1 VDPVETVAQG
11 DCLSFVRNGEE
22 NERMRAAYYTKLG
35 SAKDVLQLGEIDTPS
50 PGPGDIRV
58 RVHVSGVN
66 PSDWK
71 ARLRGRSGG
80 LPFPLIIP
88 HSDGA
93 GIVDAVGEG
102 VEASRVGQRVWVMN
116 AQWKRPFGTAAE
128 YVVLPQKYV
137 IPLPDGVD
145 FAEAACFGIPFLTA
159 QRAITFD
166 GEVTAQTLLIVGG
179 AGAVGHHA
187 IQIAKAKGARV
198 LTTVSSPEKAAYV
211 RAAGADEVINYRT
224 EDVVKRIADLTNGRG
239 ADRIIELNLSANAPL
254 YDRILAPGGTVIIYG
269 TDAAM
274 ASVPAQAFIARGATL
289 RWFIVYDLADADRNA
304 GIADLNQMLTA
315 GALQTTIA
323 ARFQLDDI
331 VAAHEMVEVAQH
343 IGNVVLMVT

>member
-1 VDPVETVAQG
+1 
-11 DCLSFVRNGEE
+11 
-22 NERMRAAYYTKLG
+22 MRAAYYTQLG
-35 SAKDVLQLGEIDTPS
+35 SARDVLRIGEVDTPL
-50 PGPGDIRV
+50 PGPGEIRV

-71 ARLRGRSGG
+71 ARLRGRGAG

-93 GIVDAVGEG
+93 GVVDAVGEG
-102 VEASRVGQRVWVMN
+102 VETHRVGQRVWLMN

-128 YVVLPQKYV
+128 YVVLPQQYV
-137 IPLPDGVD
+137 VPLPDGVD
-145 FAEAACFGIPFLTA
+145 LAEAACFGIPFLTA
-159 QRAITFD
+159 HRALTFD
-166 GEVTAQTLLIVGG
+166 GAVTRQTLLIVGG

-211 RAAGADEVINYRT
+211 RAAGADEVINYRS
-224 EDVVKRIADLTNGRG
+224 EDVVKRIAALTDGRG

-269 TDAAM
+269 TDAPT

-289 RWFIVYDLADADRNA
+289 KWFIVYDLADAERTA
-304 GIADLNQMLTA
+304 GIADLNRMLRNGT
-315 GALQTTIA
+315 LRTTIA
-323 ARFQLDDI
+323 ARFRLDDI
-331 VAAHEMVEVAQH
+331 VAAHEMVEAAQH
-343 IGNVVLMVT
+343 IGNVVLDIA

>member
-1 VDPVETVAQG
+1 
-11 DCLSFVRNGEE
+11 
-22 NERMRAAYYTKLG
+22 MRAAYYTQLG
-35 SAKDVLQLGEIDTPS
+35 SARDVLRLGEIDTPA
-50 PGPGDIRV
+50 PGPGEIRV

-71 ARLRGRSGG
+71 ARLRGRGAG
-80 LPFPLIIP
+80 LPFPLIVP

-93 GIVDAVGEG
+93 GIVEAVGAG
-102 VEASRVGQRVWVMN
+102 VEARHVGQRVWVLN

-145 FAEAACFGIPFLTA
+145 LADGACFGIPFLTA

-166 GEVTAQTLLIVGG
+166 GTVTGQTLLIVGG

-211 RAAGADEVINYRT
+211 RATGADETINYRT
-224 EDVVKRIADLTNGRG
+224 EDVVKRIAELTDGRG

-269 TDAAM
+269 TEAPM
-274 ASVPAQAFIARGATL
+274 ASVPAQAFIACGATL
-289 RWFIVYDLADADRNA
+289 KWFIVYDLADTDRDA
-304 GIADLNQMLTA
+304 GIADLNRMLTA

-323 ARFQLDDI
+323 ARFPLDDI
-331 VAAHEMVEVAQH
+331 VAAHEMVEAAQH
-343 IGNVVLMVT
+343 IGNVVVDIA

>member
-1 VDPVETVAQG
+1 
-11 DCLSFVRNGEE
+11 
-22 NERMRAAYYTKLG
+22 MRAAYYTQLG
-35 SAKDVLQLGEIDTPS
+35 AARDVLRLGEIDTPT
-50 PGPGDIRV
+50 PGPGEIRV

-71 ARLRGRSGG
+71 ARLRGRGAG
-80 LPFPLIIP
+80 LPFPMIIP

-93 GIVDAVGEG
+93 GMVDAVGAG
-102 VEASRVGQRVWVMN
+102 VDARRVGQRVWVMN
-116 AQWKRPFGTAAE
+116 AQWQRPFGTAAE

-145 FAEAACFGIPFLTA
+145 FAAAACFAIPFLTA

-166 GEVTAQTLLIVGG
+166 GAVAGQTLLIVGG

-211 RAAGADEVINYRT
+211 RAAGADEAINYRS
-224 EDVVKRIADLTNGRG
+224 EDVVKRIAELTNGRG
-239 ADRIIELNLSANAPL
+239 ADRVIELNLSANAPL

-269 TDAAM
+269 TDAPT

-289 RWFIVYDLADADRNA
+289 KWFIVYDLADADRDA
-304 GIADLNQMLTA
+304 GIADLNRMLA
-315 GALQTTIA
+315 DGALQTTIA
-323 ARFQLDDI
+323 ARFPLDNI
-331 VAAHEMVEVAQH
+331 VAAHEMVEAARH
-343 IGNVVLMVT
+343 IGNVVLDVA

>member
-1 VDPVETVAQG
+1 
-11 DCLSFVRNGEE
+11 
-22 NERMRAAYYTKLG
+22 MRAAYYTQLG
-35 SAKDVLQLGEIDTPS
+35 AARDVLRLGELDTPE

-71 ARLRGRSGG
+71 ARWRGRGGG

-93 GIVDAVGEG
+93 GVVDAVGDG
-102 VEASRVGQRVWVMN
+102 VDTQRLGQRVWVMN
-116 AQWKRPFGTAAE
+116 AQWQRPFGTAAE

-145 FAEAACFGIPFLTA
+145 LADAACFGIPFLTA
-159 QRAITFD
+159 HRAITFD
-166 GEVTAQTLLIVGG
+166 GAVHGQTLLIVGG

-187 IQIAKAKGARV
+187 IQIAKAAGARV
-198 LTTVSSPEKAAYV
+198 LTTVSSAEKAAYV
-211 RAAGADEVINYRT
+211 QAAGADEVINYRRD
-224 EDVVKRIADLTNGRG
+224 DVVKRIAELTNGRG

-269 TDAAM
+269 TDAPM

-289 RWFIVYDLADADRNA
+289 KWFIVYDLDDAARDA
-304 GIADLNQMLTA
+304 GVADLNRMLA
-315 GALQTTIA
+315 DNAAQNDHCGALSA
-323 ARFQLDDI
+323 
-331 VAAHEMVEVAQH
+331 
-343 IGNVVLMVT
+343 

>member
-1 VDPVETVAQG
+1 
-11 DCLSFVRNGEE
+11 
-22 NERMRAAYYTKLG
+22 MRAAYYTKLG
-35 SAKDVLQLGEIDTPS
+35 SARDVLQTGEIDTPT

-71 ARLRGRSGG
+71 ARLRGRGG
-80 LPFPLIIP
+80 VLPFPVIIP

-102 VEASRVGQRVWVMN
+102 VEARRVGQRVWVMN

-137 IPLPDGVD
+137 VPLADGAD
-145 FAEAACFGIPFLTA
+145 FADAACFGIPFLTA

-166 GEVTAQTLLIVGG
+166 GDVRGQTLLIIGG

-187 IQIAKAKGARV
+187 IQIAKVKGARV
-198 LTTVSSPEKAAYV
+198 LTTVSSPQKADYV
-211 RAAGADEVINYRT
+211 RTAGADEVINYRT
-224 EDVVKRIADLTNGRG
+224 EDVVKRIAELTNGRG

-254 YDRILAPGGTVIIYG
+254 YDRILAPGGTVIVYG
-269 TDAAM
+269 TEALT

-289 RWFIVYDLADADRNA
+289 KWFIVYDLADADRDA
-304 GIADLNQMLTA
+304 GIADLNRLLSNGT
-315 GALQTTIA
+315 LQTTIA
-323 ARFQLDDI
+323 ERFQLDDM
-331 VAAHEMVEVAQH
+331 VSAHEMVEAARH
-343 IGNVVLMVT
+343 IGNVVIDIP

>member
-1 VDPVETVAQG
+1 
-11 DCLSFVRNGEE
+11 
-22 NERMRAAYYTKLG
+22 MRAAYYTQLG
-35 SAKDVLQLGEIDTPS
+35 AARDVLRLGEVDTPW
-50 PGPGDIRV
+50 PGAGEIRV

-71 ARLRGRSGG
+71 ARLRGRGAG

-93 GIVDAVGEG
+93 GIIDAVGEG
-102 VEASRVGQRVWVMN
+102 VEAHRVGQRVWVLN
-116 AQWKRPFGTAAE
+116 AQWQRPFGTAAE

-137 IPLPDGVD
+137 IPLPDGID
-145 FAEAACFGIPFLTA
+145 LADGACFGIPFLTA

-166 GEVTAQTLLIVGG
+166 GAVTGQTLLIVGG

-187 IQIAKAKGARV
+187 IQVAKAKGARV
-198 LTTVSSPEKAAYV
+198 LTTVSSPEKAVYV
-211 RAAGADEVINYRT
+211 RAAGADEVINYRS
-224 EDVVKRIADLTNGRG
+224 EEVARRIAELTNGRG

-269 TDAAM
+269 TEAPM

-289 RWFIVYDLADADRNA
+289 KWFIVYDLADTDREA
-304 GIADLNQMLTA
+304 GVADLHRMLAA
-315 GALQTTIA
+315 GTLQTTIA
-323 ARFQLDDI
+323 ARFPLDDI
-331 VAAHEMVEVAQH
+331 VAAHEMVEAARH
-343 IGNVVLMVT
+343 IGNVVVDIA